1 MAYNYNDVD
10 SELLIFGGRLHIND
24 FDENSMLV
32 EINQF
37 VEKSIKGFWKLRG
50 VDNNLDL
57 YLRNIVML
65 KTKII
70 WKET

>member
-10 SELLIFGGRLHIND
+10 SEPLIIGWRLNIND
-24 FDENSMLV
+24 SDENSTLV

-37 VEKSIKGFWKLRG
+37 VEKSIKELWKLRG
-50 VDNNLDL
+50 VKNIFDLDL
-57 YLRNIVML
+57 SNIVML